1 MIDCHSNRFR
11 HFVPLTSQ
19 SSQSSWDAGFFSL
32 TIERPNWTA
41 GHERKKEFSHLVT
54 SPARS
59 IFPWILQNLFAFLG
73 QYVSTE
79 THQLYLLS
87 SEYGISSFSSYAACR
102 QMIHH
107 WTNFFLLQYS
117 SSSSSVSA
125 GRSDNPPW
133 KCSRWQMC
141 AWRSSIAATI
151 RENELYPL
159 APTMQCRCSAL
170 LLYGKHPGHD
180 AAVIPGP
187 CTSNLR
193 LQLMRTCFTLGGE

>member
-1 MIDCHSNRFR
+1 M
-11 HFVPLTSQ
+11 
-19 SSQSSWDAGFFSL
+19 
-32 TIERPNWTA
+32 IERPNRTA

-54 SPARS
+54 SPACS
-59 IFPWILQNLFAFLG
+59 IFPWILQKTHFAFLG

-87 SEYGISSFSSYAACR
+87 SEYGISSFSSYTACR

-107 WTNFFLLQYS
+107 WTNFFQYSS

-133 KCSRWQMC
+133 KCSWQMC
-141 AWRSSIAATI
+141 AWRSSITATI

-159 APTMQCRCSAL
+159 APTMQCWCSAL

-180 AAVIPGP
+180 VPAVIPGP
-187 CTSNLR
+187 CA
-193 LQLMRTCFTLGGE
+193 CFILGRE